1 MDRIAESYA
10 ARASR
15 VGGALMIL
23 TYPISVSLSQFGLLL
38 AILGWAAIPL
48 EQRLRRGSP
57 ALQPA
62 PEFRSHPALAAALA
76 IYGCILLSLCIN
88 ALLAADSAAF
98 FLRGARTEFKDVGL
112 LGAAFWTLAHAA
124 DPAGRER
131 IGRWLKYAI
140 GVLLASGFI
149 SIWSKF
155 RLSKLPY
162 HLSHGWEA
170 SGAAR
175 FQHHLGTLFADS
187 DLATHFYM
195 PIGFMNTHLTYAAML
210 AFALPLLVLRAADPF
225 MLSPRALLTRGFW
238 KKSAPLA
245 VALLIFV
252 LNNGRSALIGAAAA
266 TLVGALYFMLRWWGK
281 RSLLLLPALLV
292 AALAL
297 AAVDRFSP
305 HMHYRFERIIGAL
318 LGEKKHTD
326 GQRVLVWAGSL
337 KIIQERPLIGAGA
350 GAYAES
356 IDRDI
361 EQFGREHPRLWSEYS
376 FAQRGHAHND
386 MLHLTAIAGPGALLA
401 YLAMFFFF
409 LRSIFAAGARE
420 YWKFGPLAL
429 LFAGFFQCYFQD
441 DETLLPFWIYFGFA
455 LACAPRPSAALA
467 DKTS

>member
-1 MDRIAESYA
+1 MNRSPESYC
-10 ARASR
+10 ARTSR

-23 TYPISVSLSQFGLLL
+23 SYPVSVSLSQFGLLL
-38 AILGWAAIPL
+38 AILGWAAVPL
-48 EQRLRRGSP
+48 ERRLRGAADLAPPP
-57 ALQPA
+57 AL
-62 PEFRSHPALAAALA
+62 RTHPALLAALA
-76 IYGCILLSLCIN
+76 VYGFILLSLVIN
-88 ALLAADSAAF
+88 ALFAPDSLAF
-98 FLRGARTEFKDVGL
+98 FLRGARTELKDAGL

-124 DPAGRER
+124 DPEGRAR

-140 GVLLASGFI
+140 GILLASGFL

-162 HLSHGWEA
+162 HLTHGWEA

-187 DLATHFYM
+187 NLATHFYM

-210 AFALPLLVLRAADPF
+210 AFALPLLFLRVADPF
-225 MLSPRALLTRGFW
+225 MHSPRALLTRQFW
-238 KKSAPLA
+238 IKAAPLA

-266 TLVGALYFMLRWWGK
+266 TLIGAIYFMARWWGK
-281 RSLLLLPALLV
+281 RSLLLLPTLLV

-297 AAVDRFSP
+297 VAVDRVSP
-305 HMHYRFERIIGAL
+305 HMHYRFERVIGAL

-337 KIIQERPLIGAGA
+337 KMIEEHPLIGAGA
-350 GAYAES
+350 GAYTES

-361 EQFGREHPRLWSEYS
+361 ERFGREHPRLWPEYS

-409 LRSIFAAGARE
+409 LQSILTPGARE

-455 LACAPRPSAALA
+455 LACAPRPGATPAE
-467 DKTS
+467 TPQ